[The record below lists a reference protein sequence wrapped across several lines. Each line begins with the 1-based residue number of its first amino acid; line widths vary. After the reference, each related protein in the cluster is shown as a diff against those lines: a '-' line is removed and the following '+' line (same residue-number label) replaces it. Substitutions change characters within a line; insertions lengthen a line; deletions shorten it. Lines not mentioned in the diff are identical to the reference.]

1 MRSVKFKCSLDQ
13 AKRNFYRSS
22 NSIFGKVDRAA
33 SEEVVLHLIKT
44 KCLYLCYCTDS
55 KSFSLTIA
63 DQRSLDFV
71 VIRFLMKL
79 LCTSN
84 MVTIN
89 ACLSYFDFTL
99 SSELL
104 LKRYEKYLLK
114 RGLS

>member
-1 MRSVKFKCSLDQ
+1 MPTCVTVYGL
-13 AKRNFYRSS
+13 
-22 NSIFGKVDRAA
+22 
-33 SEEVVLHLIKT
+33 EV
-44 KCLYLCYCTDS
+44 
-55 KSFSLTIA
+55 FSLTKA

-99 SSELL
+99 PSELL
-104 LKRYEKYLLK
+104 LKRYEKILTEKGIAINVIIDANHCQYCFV
-114 RGLS
+114 